1 MKNLL
6 IKLFANSAIKVF
18 LFYAMFRVS
27 VYFLSS
33 FYAWE
38 RSIQRGILWQTY
50 LIYFAI
56 IVFCINALL
65 LFWKRNK
72 LRNSLIAGTMGLLT
86 LVICFFESIKYLPY
100 TVLLPHTI
108 ALFILL
114 LLPIL
119 SYKLGS
125 PQPAHP

>member
-6 IKLFANSAIKVF
+6 IKLFVNSAIKVC

-27 VYFLSS
+27 VYFLSG

-50 LIYFAI
+50 VVYFAI
-56 IVFCINALL
+56 IVFCSNAIL
-65 LFWKRNK
+65 LFRKLNK
-72 LRNSLIAGTMGLLT
+72 LRNSLIAGALGLLI
-86 LVICFFESIKYLPY
+86 LVVCFFNSINYSPY
-100 TVLLPHTI
+100 SILLPHTI

-119 SYKLGS
+119 SDKIGS
-125 PQPAHP
+125 P